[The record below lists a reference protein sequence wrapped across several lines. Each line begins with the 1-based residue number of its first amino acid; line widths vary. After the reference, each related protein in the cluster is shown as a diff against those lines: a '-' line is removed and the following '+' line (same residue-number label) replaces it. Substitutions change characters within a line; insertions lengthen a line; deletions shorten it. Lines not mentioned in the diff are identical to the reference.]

1 MNKGVT
7 NTRTMPAPFTDY
19 CQVAVHG
26 TGARSYLHPKFSS
39 PHRGFDSAEYSVFR
53 RFCLT
58 FAHDQGRRQTYCY
71 RSLKVPGEVF
81 SNCEPFRSIAERTEI
96 GSFAL
101 NSKSIRFVISVCIR
115 RTCIG
120 SCDAR
125 STITAASDI
134 VIAIS

>member
-1 MNKGVT
+1 MNNGVT

-26 TGARSYLHPKFSS
+26 NGARSYLHPRFSI
-39 PHRGFDSAEYSVFR
+39 PHRGFGSAECSVFR

-58 FAHDQGRRQTYCY
+58 FAHDQDRSQTYCY

-101 NSKSIRFVISVCIR
+101 NSKSFRLVISAWSR
-115 RTCIG
+115 RTCMG
-120 SCDAR
+120 SSDSR
-125 STITAASDI
+125 STAAAASAI
-134 VIAIS
+134 VMTIS